1 MNRYTAAGIAADAAN
16 GKRIAVM
23 TRIGS
28 ASRQALNEIVKAS
41 LVSKGYCTVHWAIG
55 YQSIT
60 YPSGGQ
66 VIFRSGR
73 NGLRGEY
80 VDVICLDACLD
91 FAKAETDCL
100 EGWLPALQGSTCPE
114 IIRP

>member
-1 MNRYTAAGIAADAAN
+1 MNRYTAAGIAADAAQ

-28 ASRQALNEIVKAS
+28 ASRQAQDEILQAS
-41 LVSKGYCTVHWAIG
+41 TSAFTALWATG
-55 YQSIT
+55 YQSIS

-73 NGLRGEY
+73 DGLRGEQ
-80 VDVICLDACLD
+80 VDVICIDASID
-91 FAKAETDCL
+91 FSKAETDCL
-100 EGWLPALQGSTCPE
+100 EGWLPALSGSKQPE